1 MATAAAVIQRLTL
14 EKHQLRQQLED
25 TANVTRIVPAPRCG

>member
-1 MATAAAVIQRLTL
+1 VLALARLLEMANATFR
-14 EKHQLRQQLED
+14 RNYD